1 MRPLP
6 GRARLHVEGELRLH
20 TAVLVALHLAD
31 GDHRRLR
38 LLPDGGRARRQQA
51 ERSYVGMI
59 MVSYDPDEDPA
70 KSGRGHPSCPR
81 PTGGD
86 GWVLYYQAACGEIAE
101 HPLPGHPTNV
111 DAADTLRLAQAWL
124 DEVDAENAD

>member
-70 KSGRGHPSCPR
+70 KSGRRHPSCPR
-81 PTGGD
+81 LTGGM
-86 GWVLYYQAACGEIAE
+86 GGVV
-101 HPLPGHPTNV
+101 LPGRVRRDRRALRAGDLTNV
-111 DAADTLRLAQAWL
+111 DATDTLRLAQAWL